1 MIATCELC
9 KKHRPE
15 AEPFK
20 VPWGDHIGPA
30 LMKAHLA
37 EHKKRG
43 EA

>member
-9 KKHRPE
+9 RKHRPE
-15 AEPFK
+15 AEPFQ
-20 VPWGDHIGPA
+20 VPWDHIGLA

-37 EHKKRG
+37 EHEKKG